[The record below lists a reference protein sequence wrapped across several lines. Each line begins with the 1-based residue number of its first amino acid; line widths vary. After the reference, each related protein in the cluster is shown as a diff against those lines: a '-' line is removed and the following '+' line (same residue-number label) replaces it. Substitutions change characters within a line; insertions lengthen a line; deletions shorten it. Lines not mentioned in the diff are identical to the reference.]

1 MTLAVRQPE
10 SDRRVRVMLVDDSAI
25 VRGFMR
31 RWIDEDAR
39 VDLVK
44 VCADGQQAVA
54 EAATTKPDVIVLDI
68 EMPNMDG
75 LTALPHLRRL
85 APDARIIMAS
95 TLTTQGAQQ
104 TVKALSLGAADFI
117 AKPQANAMG
126 GVDTYRRDLID
137 KIVVLGQRHGTSRP
151 GVAASRPFGLRP
163 RPAIVAPSSV
173 LVIAAST
180 GGPSAL
186 PVFLSG
192 IARRIEAPILI
203 VQHMPATFTPVFA
216 EKLES
221 VIGKRCREAVDGDAL
236 APGSVFL
243 APGDKHM
250 RIARGPA
257 GRIVTLDRGEPVNFC
272 RPAADPLF
280 ESAAAAFGN
289 RVLGVVLTGMGRDG
303 RDGAGQVVKAGGRI
317 IAQDE
322 STSVVWG
329 MPGAVATAGYAEA
342 VKPLKDLGP
351 LALRMT
357 NGEAA

>member
-1 MTLAVRQPE
+1 
-10 SDRRVRVMLVDDSAI
+10 
-25 VRGFMR
+25 
-31 RWIDEDAR
+31 
-39 VDLVK
+39 
-44 VCADGQQAVA
+44 
-54 EAATTKPDVIVLDI
+54 
-68 EMPNMDG
+68 
-75 LTALPHLRRL
+75 
-85 APDARIIMAS
+85 
-95 TLTTQGAQQ
+95 
-104 TVKALSLGAADFI
+104 
-117 AKPQANAMG
+117 
-126 GVDTYRRDLID
+126 
-137 KIVVLGQRHGTSRP
+137 
-151 GVAASRPFGLRP
+151 
-163 RPAIVAPSSV
+163 V

-192 IARRIEAPILI
+192 IARRIDAPILI

-221 VIGKRCREAVDGDAL
+221 VIGKRCREAVDGDVL

-250 RIARGPA
+250 RI
-257 GRIVTLDRGEPVNFC
+257 EPVNFC

-289 RVLGVVLTGMGRDG
+289 RVLGVVLTGMGHDG
-303 RDGAGQVVKAGGRI
+303 RDGSGQVVKAGGRI

-351 LALRMT
+351 LALRMM

>member
-1 MTLAVRQPE
+1 VTLAARQSD

-31 RWIDEDAR
+31 RWIEEEPR
-39 VDLVK
+39 VELVK
-44 VCADGQQAVA
+44 VCSDGQQAVA
-54 EAATTKPDVIVLDI
+54 EAAGIKPDVIVLDI

-75 LTALPHLRRL
+75 ISALPHLRRL
-85 APDARIIMAS
+85 APDARIVMAS

-117 AKPQANAMG
+117 AKPQASAMG
-126 GVDTYRRDLID
+126 GVDGYRRDLIE
-137 KIVVLGQRHGTSRP
+137 KIVVLGQRPNSQRP
-151 GVAASRPFGLRP
+151 GAPPPRPFNLRP
-163 RPAIVAPSSV
+163 RPLTNTPPAA

-186 PVFLSG
+186 PVFLG
-192 IARRIEAPILI
+192 PIARRIEAPILI
-203 VQHMPATFTPVFA
+203 VQHMPATFTAVFA
-216 EKLES
+216 EKLETS
-221 VIGKRCREAVDGDAL
+221 IGKRCREAVDGDVL
-236 APGSVFL
+236 APGCVFL

-250 RIARGPA
+250 RVARGPA

-289 RVLGVVLTGMGRDG
+289 RVLAVVLTGMGHDG
-303 RDGAGQVVKAGGRI
+303 RDGAGHIVRAGGRV

-329 MPGAVATAGYAEA
+329 MPGAVATAGHAEA
-342 VKPLKDLGP
+342 VKPLKDLSA
-351 LALRMT
+351 LALRMM